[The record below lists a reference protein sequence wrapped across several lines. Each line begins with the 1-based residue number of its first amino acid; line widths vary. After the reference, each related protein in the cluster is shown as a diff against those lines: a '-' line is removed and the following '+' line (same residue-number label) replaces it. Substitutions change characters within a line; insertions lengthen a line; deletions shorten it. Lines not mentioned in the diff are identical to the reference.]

1 DAEVYWYHN
10 DVSGMPRE
18 LTGAGG
24 EIAWRAEYRAWG
36 NTLRV
41 EHIETRAG
49 EPVYQPLRYQG
60 QYFDAETGLHYNR
73 FRYYDPDAGRFISQ
87 DPIGLAGGINL
98 YQYAPNPLVWVDPL
112 GLKFKCDELKNK
124 DLGKDGVEIERIE
137 TKKGTTKV
145 DIVFNNMNDAK
156 NWASGKLGLGKTRMY
171 DANGKWVGWQNKAGD
186 SVYWG
191 HGDWGQGVGK
201 STFPH
206 LNINING
213 EKGHLFL
220 KDKIINRGQWDDFA
234 KFFQ

>member
-1 DAEVYWYHN
+1 
-10 DVSGMPRE
+10 M
-18 LTGAGG
+18 
-24 EIAWRAEYRAWG
+24 
-36 NTLRV
+36 
-41 EHIETRAG
+41 
-49 EPVYQPLRYQG
+49 YQPLRYQG
-60 QYFDAETGLHYNR
+60 QYFDGETGLHYNR

-124 DLGKDGVEIERIE
+124 DLGEDGVEIERIE

-156 NWASGKLGLGKTRMY
+156 NWASEKLGLGKTRMY

-191 HGDWGQGVGK
+191 HGNWGQGVGK